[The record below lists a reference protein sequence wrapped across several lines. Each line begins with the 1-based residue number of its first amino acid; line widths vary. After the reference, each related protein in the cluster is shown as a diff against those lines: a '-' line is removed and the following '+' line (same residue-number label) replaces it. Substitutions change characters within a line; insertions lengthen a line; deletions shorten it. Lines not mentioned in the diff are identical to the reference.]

1 MRKILFLFTLF
12 FISNTFGQID
22 SQADKDALKELYK
35 KLGRYQEGYFDRP
48 LNLIYGITTKEFEGV
63 NRVTRIDLTSNVTI
77 TNESDTSFLSGK
89 IDLTTHLKQLE
100 KLEYI
105 NLSPEPYL
113 IYSEETYNYFINFE
127 ELINLNKLNTFIFKT
142 LDSYNKFKL
151 LTEKVNSLNKI
162 INLNHLDLHELQL
175 DRNENPYI
183 FNEIA
188 SLKYIED
195 LSIKPYNRKGIN
207 SIYFENTENLK
218 GLTFQSFEGN
228 LPSDLFINIPNLK
241 SFSAIDGNFTFLPS
255 ININTLEELKLGS
268 LNLNITSNNF
278 QNLRQLKTLELNT
291 LSLNNLTNISKLIN
305 LENLK
310 LVFQRADNTSLD
322 LENLVKLKSLSY
334 LHEIYHNHFDDY
346 VYPKNFEKLKN
357 LESLDIS
364 INESSINIDSLEK
377 LKNLNFYYL
386 SDNTLPKV
394 NFSNSTLL
402 EKLTF
407 NRSAGAAM
415 PNTLNNANAKR
426 IKFDTDFEKLTNL
439 NYISFYYI
447 PIELNLTNKFN
458 KLFNSTTFPKFLG
471 FEDYNLS
478 VTNKLDGVLNFC
490 KNNNIEISIKGSSPE
505 IIDLRLLSLNKKNN
519 FFLRTVN
526 NFSPLIIVDD
536 IEAFKKIFGEKFR
549 TFNNPISS
557 TEIPYNLTTSTEPC
571 VRTLSTNNLT
581 KSDVKIYPNPVVDIL
596 NIESDVNKNSIKLFD
611 ITGKILE
618 SHTINDKKLSIIV
631 NHLSKGIYIIEI
643 ENEKGKTI
651 SKFIKK

>member
-1 MRKILFLFTLF
+1 M
-12 FISNTFGQID
+12 
-22 SQADKDALKELYK
+22 
-35 KLGRYQEGYFDRP
+35 
-48 LNLIYGITTKEFEGV
+48 
-63 NRVTRIDLTSNVTI
+63 
-77 TNESDTSFLSGK
+77 
-89 IDLTTHLKQLE
+89 
-100 KLEYI
+100 
-105 NLSPEPYL
+105 
-113 IYSEETYNYFINFE
+113 
-127 ELINLNKLNTFIFKT
+127 
-142 LDSYNKFKL
+142 
-151 LTEKVNSLNKI
+151 
-162 INLNHLDLHELQL
+162 
-175 DRNENPYI
+175 
-183 FNEIA
+183 
-188 SLKYIED
+188 
-195 LSIKPYNRKGIN
+195 
-207 SIYFENTENLK
+207 
-218 GLTFQSFEGN
+218 
-228 LPSDLFINIPNLK
+228 
-241 SFSAIDGNFTFLPS
+241 
-255 ININTLEELKLGS
+255 
-268 LNLNITSNNF
+268 
-278 QNLRQLKTLELNT
+278 
-291 LSLNNLTNISKLIN
+291 
-305 LENLK
+305 
-310 LVFQRADNTSLD
+310 
-322 LENLVKLKSLSY
+322 KLKSLSY

-447 PIELNLTNKFN
+447 PIELNHTNKFN

-490 KNNNIEISIKGSSPE
+490 KNNNIEISIKESSPE